1 MSIISSISNFQVESS
16 INSVLFSP
24 YRITRTPTN
33 YVDLLEDMDQ
43 TLTERG
49 LRATV
54 RVFEDADARFKAS
67 SYRKARYYTK
77 GKYPRRILTNLGE
90 LSFEREYYVDKRT
103 GGDGFFYVDSE
114 FRLPRRDY
122 YDPMIKAS
130 IVELSA
136 DHSYGQT
143 GELVGARIGT
153 HFKPFRSA
161 RWRSVSRQTIHHILK
176 VTQPPDP
183 EIAALATTPDT
194 IYVQMDEKFVHLQN
208 QDGKDCEIKL
218 AVVYDGI
225 QAVSP
230 SRNMLL
236 NRHVI
241 GSVTDVVQLRNDLLD
256 YLSKAYDIMHIKHIV
271 LSGDGAAWI
280 KNSSHDLK
288 LAPQIRTLLVLD
300 RFHAFQ
306 AVHRMTTDQACR
318 GTLRDLLLH
327 NRRRDFQT
335 TAASLMAL
343 NVDHAE
349 AVRDHM
355 NYLLSNWQSIQN
367 QRSPLFKG
375 CSMEGH
381 ISHFAAALF
390 TARPKAHSLAMIHKR
405 LAWRL
410 LRINGHDIQRL
421 YLEEHSDLIPADHRF
436 YDSSHAPLSVLDSTD
451 HRSSYIYQVLKA
463 SGEIHYASTVDPF

>member
-1 MSIISSISNFQVESS
+1 MSIISSISDFQVESS
-16 INSVLFSP
+16 INSVLFNP

-33 YVDLLEDMDQ
+33 YLDLLEDMDQ

-49 LRATV
+49 VNAVV
-54 RVFEDADARFKAS
+54 RVFEDADARFKVSA
-67 SYRKARYYTK
+67 YRKAHYYTK
-77 GKYPRRILTNLGE
+77 GRFSRRILTNLGE
-90 LSFEREYYVDKRT
+90 ISFEREYYVDKRT
-103 GGDGFFYVDSE
+103 GSDGFFFVDAE

-122 YDPMIKAS
+122 YDSMIKAT
-130 IVELSA
+130 IVELCA
-136 DHSYGQT
+136 DHSYIQT
-143 GELVGARIGT
+143 GEIVGAGIGT
-153 HFKPFRSA
+153 RFKPFHSA
-161 RWRSVSRQTIHHILK
+161 RWRSVSRQTVHNILK
-176 VTQPPDP
+176 AAQPPDP
-183 EIAALATTPDT
+183 EIATLASTPDT

-230 SRNMLL
+230 SRNVLL

-241 GSVTDVVQLRNDLLD
+241 GSVTDVACLRNDLLD
-256 YLSKAYDIMHIKHIV
+256 YLSKAYDTTQIKHIV

-280 KNSSHDLK
+280 KNSAPDLK
-288 LAPQIRTLLVLD
+288 LTPQIRTLLVLD

-306 AVHRMTTDQACR
+306 AVNRMTTDLACR
-318 GTLRDLLLH
+318 GVLRDHLLQ
-327 NRRRDFQT
+327 NRRRDFQS

-343 NVDHAE
+343 NPDHAE
-349 AVRDHM
+349 AVLDHV
-355 NYLLSNWQSIQN
+355 NYLLSNWLSIQN

-390 TARPKAHSLAMIHKR
+390 TARPKAHSLPMIAKR

-410 LRINGHDIQRL
+410 LRINGYDLKRL
-421 YLEEHSDLIPADHRF
+421 YLEEHSDLIPADRCF
-436 YDSSHAPLSVLDSTD
+436 FDSSHAPLSVLDSTD
-451 HRSSYIYQVLKA
+451 HRLSYIYQVLKA